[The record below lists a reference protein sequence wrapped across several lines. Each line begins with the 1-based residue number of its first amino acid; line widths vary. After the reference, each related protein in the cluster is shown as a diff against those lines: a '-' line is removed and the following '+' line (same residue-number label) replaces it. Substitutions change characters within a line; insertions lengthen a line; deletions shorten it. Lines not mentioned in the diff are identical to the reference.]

1 MIQHKTR
8 LLLGL
13 LVLIIAVSSSVL
25 AVKTFQVQ
33 ETDLVK
39 INAKAVDPDK
49 DDVTYRYSSPLN
61 ENGTWQ
67 TGYDDAGEYPL
78 KITASDG
85 LKETDEE
92 ILLVV
97 KNKNQ
102 PPYLT
107 ENKITVKETQTV
119 DLKIFV
125 ADPDNDLLSYEL
137 NNPFDKSGTWKTG
150 YGDAGIYVLDFKV
163 NDGIVETKLRIEV
176 EVLQTNQPPEFI
188 DSFSEAKIITLKED
202 ENLKFEVEA
211 QDNDQDK
218 LTYLWKLD
226 ETVIGEDK
234 KGEFYLDYDSS
245 GEHLLTVFVSD
256 AVVGVVK
263 EWALKVENINRK
275 PTLELL
281 PLKINEG
288 EIVRLDLP
296 DVDLDGDELVY
307 SFDDKFDE
315 DGLWQTS
322 YNDAGVYSLNIYASD
337 GEFTVKEKVR
347 VTVTDV
353 DRAPTLNLPES
364 LSVKEGELLE
374 WSLDTED
381 LDGDELTV
389 TFENAPEGATY
400 NPESKKFSWE
410 PDYSYLA
417 RKGGIISDLLNTFR
431 LENRILNKK
440 TVIIKVKSCGK
451 DLCSVGSLPLII
463 YNTNR
468 APVFEALENVT
479 VKETEKVELEPKT
492 SDPDGDLVKLSY
504 SWPLSKSGTWQTSY
518 GDRDTYTI
526 YVTTSDGTLSETV
539 PVNIKV
545 EKKNRQPSLH
555 VANDKIVVNEG
566 HEFGFRVMATDPDDK
581 ELDLSLDHL
590 PAGASFKEGLFI
602 WEPSNKLVNK
612 TKTSWLERFV
622 SGDNVLNK
630 WFNSNK
636 EEVWLEFKVSDGE
649 FEVVH
654 PVKIIVKDANQ
665 APKVLDYLPSEIVK
679 VNLNEAVVF
688 HVAAKDDDQD
698 ELSYKWSFSGFGE
711 DTIVGTDTIE
721 RTFTTLGNKKVKVV
735 ISDGAEEVEKEW
747 SISVSK
753 GSGEAGVT
761 SEGNAGTNGADKYS
775 VYVIKY

>member
-13 LVLIIAVSSSVL
+13 LVLILAVSSSVL

-49 DDVTYRYSSPLN
+49 DEVTYRYSSPLN

-85 LKETDEE
+85 LQETDEE

-107 ENKITVKETQTV
+107 EKKITVKETQTV
-119 DLKIFV
+119 DLKTLV
-125 ADPDNDLLSYEL
+125 TDPDDDLLSYEF
-137 NNPFDKSGTWKTG
+137 NDPFDNSGIWKTG
-150 YGDAGIYVLDFKV
+150 YDGAGIYLINFKV
-163 NDGIVETKLRIEV
+163 NDGSVETKLRIEV
-176 EVLQTNQPPEFI
+176 EVLQTNQPPEII
-188 DSFSEAKIITLKED
+188 DSFSEAKIIPLREGQD
-202 ENLKFEVEA
+202 LKFKVEA
-211 QDNDQDK
+211 QDNDQDQ
-218 LTYLWKLD
+218 LTYLWKID
-226 ETVIGEDK
+226 ETVVGEEE
-234 KGEFYLDYDSS
+234 KGEYYLDYDSS
-245 GEHLLTVFVSD
+245 GEHLLTVSVSD
-256 AVVGVVK
+256 GIVAVVK
-263 EWALKVENINRK
+263 EWTLNVENVNRK

-288 EIVRLDLP
+288 EIARLDLP
-296 DVDLDGDELVY
+296 DVDLDSDELSY

-315 DGLWQTS
+315 EGFWQTT
-322 YNDAGVYSLNIYASD
+322 YDDAGVYSLNIYASD

-364 LSVKEGELLE
+364 LSVKEGEVLE

-381 LDGDELTV
+381 LDGDNV
-389 TFENAPEGATY
+389 IVIFENAPEGAMY
-400 NPESKKFSWE
+400 DQELKKFSLE

-417 RKGGIISDLLNTFR
+417 RKRGIISDLLNTFR
-431 LENRILNKK
+431 LENKILNKK
-440 TVIIKVKSCGK
+440 IVTVKVKSCGK
-451 DLCSVGSLPLII
+451 DLCSVGSVPLTI
-463 YNTNR
+463 YNTDR
-468 APVFEALENVT
+468 APVIEALENIT
-479 VKETEKVELEPKT
+479 VQETEKVRLEPKT

-504 SWPLSKSGTWQTSY
+504 SWPLSKSGTWQTGY

-526 YVTTSDGTLSETV
+526 YVTASDGTLSETV
-539 PVNIKV
+539 PVNVKV
-545 EKKNRQPSLH
+545 EKNNRQPSLH
-555 VANDKIVVNEG
+555 INNDKIVVNEG
-566 HEFGFRVMATDPDDK
+566 HEFGFMVTAADPDDK

-590 PAGASFKEGLFI
+590 PEGASFKEGLFI
-602 WEPSNKLVNK
+602 WKASSKLVTK
-612 TKTSWLERFV
+612 TKTSWLEKFV
-622 SGDNVLNK
+622 SGDNLLNK

-654 PVKIIVKDANQ
+654 PVKITVKDVNQ
-665 APKVLDYLPSEIVK
+665 APKVLDYLPAGNVK
-679 VNLNEAVVF
+679 ANLNEAVVF

-711 DTIVGTDTIE
+711 DPIVGTDTIE
-721 RTFTTLGNKKVKVV
+721 RTFTTPGNKKVKVV
-735 ISDGAEEVEKEW
+735 ISDGVDEVEKEW
-747 SISVSK
+747 SVSVSK
-753 GSGEAGVT
+753 ENGEAGVT
-761 SEGNAGTNGADKYS
+761 SDGTTSAGKYS